1 MSKINYTD
9 KEFLNKNEEIADNR
23 KVNDTDLNEIKQVVN
38 TNDDNIGD
46 LSNLNTTD
54 KSSIVGAI
62 NEIKKKNILTAGMV
76 QQRTTING
84 SSNQVQLKVE
94 QSVGN
99 EITLS
104 DSVITISNNIKKVK
118 VSAQTN
124 IQMANAGSVYG
135 AIRIKA
141 TPGGTVLATSANAST
156 VEMYNFLEMNI
167 TPKIIDVSTNKQLW
181 LDVGISKQGDM
192 FNDENGNTFITVEE
206 VE

>member
-1 MSKINYTD
+1 MK
-9 KEFLNKNEEIADNR
+9 
-23 KVNDTDLNEIKQVVN
+23 LNEKLTEDLRKQ
-38 TNDDNIGD
+38 IGN
-46 LSNLNTTD
+46 LSDLNTTD

>member
-1 MSKINYTD
+1 M
-9 KEFLNKNEEIADNR
+9 
-23 KVNDTDLNEIKQVVN
+23 KVKSNFMGNDTKIEAN
-38 TNDDNIGD
+38 TIAMVDNNKGVPLD
-46 LSNLNTTD
+46 EYLGNLSNLKTTN
-54 KSSIVGAI
+54 KTSFVEAI
-62 NEIKKKNILTAGMV
+62 NEVKEKNILTAGMV

-84 SSNQVQLKVE
+84 LSNQVQLKVE

-124 IQMANAGSVYG
+124 IQMANAGSIYG

>member
-1 MSKINYTD
+1 MKINEKLT
-9 KEFLNKNEEIADNR
+9 K
-23 KVNDTDLNEIKQVVN
+23 DLREQ
-38 TNDDNIGD
+38 IGD

-76 QQRTTING
+76 QQRTTIN
-84 SSNQVQLKVE
+84 SLSNQVQLKVE

-104 DSVITISNNIKKVK
+104 NNVITISNNIKKVK

-124 IQMANAGSVYG
+124 IQMASATTVYG
-135 AIRIKA
+135 AIRIKT
-141 TPGGTVLATSANAST
+141 TPDNTIVATSSNAST
-156 VEMYNFLEMNI
+156 VGQYNFIEMNI
-167 TPKIIDVSTNKQLW
+167 PPKVIDVSTNKKLW
-181 LDVGISKQGDM
+181 LDVGISAQGDM
-192 FNDENGNTFITVEE
+192 FNDENGNTYITVEA